1 MAAHIYAICHECD
14 KKIYSALLLT
24 KHEDECYCQECFDNL
39 FFKCQ
44 ECGEIFDMDEKTEI
58 DGEDYCTECKNE
70 HFYSCDHCH
79 ELIHE
84 SDITSHQDNIYCESC
99 FDRLFFRCDGCGEYF
114 PVAERQEHERE
125 EFCSECFDE
134 SYFVCDTCGES
145 CCSDDYASDGTCIDC
160 YENAS
165 GGRLLDHD
173 ADILNCVRNPYCGPQ
188 LIRTTKAIR
197 KTRYF
202 GLEIETDGGRE
213 YSEIAVSDIAILK
226 HDGTCSGPEI
236 VTIPATLDNYYNSD
250 YPLPSLLSSAIEQ
263 GCKGSTGCDTGMH
276 IHVSKSSLT
285 TLTIGKMIVFVNA
298 IENRSFMTL
307 IMQRSFNQWCQVK
320 TKKITDTHYNPDRYE
335 AINLQNDKTV
345 EFRIFKSN
353 LRMDRVLK
361 NIEFVQALCEYCA
374 NIAGLQ
380 DLHYSQFIIYV
391 IKNKKLYRNLFNFLG
406 EKSCV

>member
-1 MAAHIYAICHECD
+1 MAAYTYA
-14 KKIYSALLLT
+14 T
-24 KHEDECYCQECFDNL
+24 CQECEKPIYSLLLIVNHDDCTYCQTCFDQL
-39 FFKCQ
+39 FFECN
-44 ECGEIFDMDEKTEI
+44 ECGEFFDVDEKTEI
-58 DGEDYCTECKNE
+58 DGESYCEECRTE
-70 HFYSCDHCH
+70 HFHTCDNCNEWVH
-79 ELIHE
+79 EDDIQSHE
-84 SDITSHQDNIYCESC
+84 DNVYCESC
-99 FDRLFFRCDGCGEYF
+99 FDRLFFRCDGCGDYF
-114 PVAERQEHERE
+114 PVSERHDHDL
-125 EFCSECFDE
+125 CSDCFSDN
-134 SYFVCDTCGES
+134 YFICDVCGES
-145 CCSDDYASDGTCIDC
+145 CHSDDYASDGTCIDC

-165 GGRLLDHD
+165 AGGERLLDHD
-173 ADILNCVRNPYCGPQ
+173 ANILNYVCDPFCGPQ
-188 LIRTTKAIR
+188 LSRTSKAVR
-197 KTRYF
+197 KARYF
-202 GLEIETDGGRE
+202 GLEIETDGGRDYGE
-213 YSEIAVSDIAILK
+213 IEIADIAILK

-236 VTIPATLDNYYNSD
+236 VTIPATLDNYYNDD
-250 YPLPSLLSSAIEQ
+250 YPLAELLDSAKAQ
-263 GCKGSTGCDTGMH
+263 GCKGSTGRDTGMH

-298 IENRSFMTL
+298 IENRSFMTS

-374 NIAGLQ
+374 TVAGLQ